1 MLRRFHGPEGRVPL
15 IESLRTQPI
24 IGGGSDL
31 AELVAASVGV
41 EAFEPD
47 SVLIEESATDNDIFF
62 ILSGVVSIRVLGREV
77 AVRNAGQHVGEM
89 ALIDPSQR
97 RAASVVA
104 AGDEVVAAR
113 LSASAFTALADSNPR
128 LWRNLAR
135 ELAHRLR
142 QRNKFVAPV
151 NPHPV
156 LFVGCS
162 TETLPIASA
171 IQSKFK
177 YDPVVVKVWTDGIF
191 TPSSFPI
198 ESLEQVLPT
207 VDFAALILSPDDAVT
222 SRGTTDAAPRD
233 NIIFELGLFMGA
245 LGHSRTFL
253 IYPRG
258 IDMKIPTDL
267 TGITPLTY
275 TQGAEDELPTAIA
288 SACNEMRTIIRS
300 DGPR

>member
-1 MLRRFHGPEGRVPL
+1 MLRRFDGPDGWVPL
-15 IESLRTQPI
+15 VESLRTQPI
-24 IGGGSDL
+24 IGVGYDL
-31 AELVAASVGV
+31 AELVAPSVEV
-41 EAFEPD
+41 EAFEPG

-62 ILSGVVSIRVLGREV
+62 ILTGVVSIRVLGREV

-97 RAASVVA
+97 RSASVVA
-104 AGDEVVAAR
+104 EDEVVAAR

-142 QRNKFVAPV
+142 QRNRFVAPV
-151 NPHPV
+151 NTRPV

-162 TETLPIASA
+162 TEALPIASA
-171 IQSKFK
+171 IQSKFE

-222 SRGTTDAAPRD
+222 SRDATTAAPRD

-245 LGHSRTFL
+245 LVHSRTFL

-275 TQGAEDELPTAIA
+275 TQGAEEYLPAAIA
-288 SACNEMRTIIRS
+288 SACNAMRTTIRS
-300 DGPR
+300 AGPR

>member
-1 MLRRFHGPEGRVPL
+1 MV
-15 IESLRTQPI
+15 ESLRTQPI
-24 IGGGSDL
+24 IGGGADL
-31 AELVAASVGV
+31 AELVAASVEV
-41 EAFEPD
+41 EAFEPG

-62 ILSGVVSIRVLGREV
+62 ILTGVVSIRVLGREV

-97 RAASVVA
+97 RSASVVA
-104 AGDEVVAAR
+104 EDEVVAAR

-142 QRNKFVAPV
+142 QRNKFVSPV
-151 NPHPV
+151 NPRPV

-162 TETLPIASA
+162 TEALPIASA
-171 IQSKFK
+171 IQSKFE

-198 ESLEQVLPT
+198 ESLEQALPT

-222 SRGTTDAAPRD
+222 SRDATTAAPRD

-275 TQGAEDELPTAIA
+275 TQGAEDELPAAIA
-288 SACNEMRTIIRS
+288 SACNAMRTIIRS
-300 DGPR
+300 AGPR

>member
-1 MLRRFHGPEGRVPL
+1 MLRRFDGPEGRVPL

-31 AELVAASVGV
+31 AELVAASVEV

-62 ILSGVVSIRVLGREV
+62 ILSGAVSIRVLGREV

-97 RAASVVA
+97 RSASVVA
-104 AGDEVVAAR
+104 EDEVVAAR
-113 LSASAFTALADSNPR
+113 LSASTFTALADSNPR
-128 LWRNLAR
+128 LWLNLAR

-151 NPHPV
+151 NPRPV

-162 TETLPIASA
+162 TETLPIASV
-171 IQSKFK
+171 IQSKFE

-222 SRGTTDAAPRD
+222 SRDTTHAAPRD

-275 TQGAEDELPTAIA
+275 TQEAEDELPTAIA

-300 DGPR
+300 AGPR